1 MENGTPKWIEDE
13 RNFIHF
19 WVNRF
24 GSIFFVFL
32 ACLNIKSNLHSWK
45 KIEIWNRYRHRL
57 IDWSET
63 NSILDLKMK
72 NFLNLEPKKI
82 VNSHVDHLHTRPPSS
97 SSIEFGKKH
106 VFVVI
111 GMCIQWIWIYQNLL
125 SAICIYAICCCYC
138 YSERTTEK
146 LENFTIKFCYRC
158 FVVVIKSFF
167 SFHFIIIFQGNSWS
181 ITKWHEKCFFCFVL
195 FCLSATKF
203 LRKTMQKKNPC
214 CYTFDPLI
222 PWNEI
227 DWKLLP
233 MIMMPMQ
240 WTSRYFFSTE
250 LNSIHHHQHDHHEYE
265 ENHSMHT
272 GQPPKSI

>member
-1 MENGTPKWIEDE
+1 MEHQNELKTNEIL
-13 RNFIHF
+13 FIF
-19 WVNRF
+19 GLIVSDRF
-24 GSIFFVFL
+24 FFVFL

-45 KIEIWNRYRHRL
+45 KNWNLKSISTSIDRLIRNELNFGFENEKFSKFGTKKNRQFTCRSSSYSSTIIIINWIWQKTCLRRHRYVY
-57 IDWSET
+57 T
-63 NSILDLKMK
+63 MN
-72 NFLNLEPKKI
+72 LNLSKFI
-82 VNSHVDHLHTRPPSS
+82 ICHLHICHLLLLLLLRKNNRKTRKFHHQ
-97 SSIEFGKKH
+97 ILLQVLRCRNQI
-106 VFVVI
+106 VFFI
-111 GMCIQWIWIYQNLL
+111 SFYYYF
-125 SAICIYAICCCYC
+125 S
-138 YSERTTEK
+138 R
-146 LENFTIKFCYRC
+146 KFLVNYEMTW
-158 FVVVIKSFF
+158 KMFF
-167 SFHFIIIFQGNSWS
+167 L
-181 ITKWHEKCFFCFVL
+181 FCFVL
-195 FCLSATKF
+195 SFSNEIFKKNNA
-203 LRKTMQKKNPC
+203 KKNPC